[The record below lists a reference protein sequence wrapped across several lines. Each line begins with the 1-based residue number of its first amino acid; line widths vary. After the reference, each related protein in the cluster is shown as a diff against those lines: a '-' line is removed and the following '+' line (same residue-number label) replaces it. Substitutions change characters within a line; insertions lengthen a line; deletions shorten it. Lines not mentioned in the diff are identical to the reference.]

1 MVKSFLGSGLRFPL
15 QINPLGGMAFSD
27 GGDNIEESIRL
38 IIGTAVGERVMRPL
52 FGCRIH
58 DYVFHA
64 NSASTAGMV
73 AFYTAEAL
81 NKWEPRI
88 TEVRVSA
95 NPSRGGED
103 SLMVVDIK
111 YKVRS
116 TNVDR
121 NLVYPFYLR
130 REQDL

>member
-1 MVKSFLGSGLRFPL
+1 MVKSFLGRSLQFPL
-15 QINPLGGMAFSD
+15 QINAVGGMAMSD
-27 GGDNIEESIRL
+27 GAANIEESVRL
-38 IIGTAVGERVMRPL
+38 VVGTAVGERVMRPM

-58 DYVFHA
+58 DYVFHP

-73 AFYTAEAL
+73 AFYVAEAL

-95 NPSRGGED
+95 NPSDTDE
-103 SLMVVDIK
+103 SLLTVSIR
-111 YKVRS
+111 YKIRS
-116 TNVDR
+116 TNIDR